1 MNEIINLIILFFYG
15 FIFMYMDNLQL
26 YSILPLLIAIILC
39 SVALLYP
46 KYKKIILVYLIL
58 CIWFPDFLYFVPCI
72 FYLWIPD
79 RKLHVDEL
87 LFLIPYLILYS
98 KIQHSFLLAVA
109 LCLSYILKVRYM
121 ENEELKKSYLKQRDA
136 TKELANVI
144 EEKNKNLLLAQEQD
158 IHIAILN
165 ERNRIAREIHDHVG
179 HLLSSSLLQIGAL
192 QAINLQENMKAPLQ
206 DLRNTISQGMDNVR
220 NSVHDLHDEALDLH
234 IVLQK
239 LCEEY
244 TFCKIQLEYD
254 IVHPLGNT
262 MYYHILA
269 IIKEALHNITRHS
282 NASMVS
288 LILREQ
294 PAFYQLIIH
303 DNGTNIHIHKEGIGL
318 QNMKDRVDQMH
329 GFFNILTEDG
339 FQIYITIPKEDKT
352 V

>member
-26 YSILPLLIAIILC
+26 YSILPLLCAIILC
-39 SVALLYP
+39 SIGLLYP
-46 KYKKIILVYLIL
+46 KYKKLLLLYLI
-58 CIWFPDFLYFVPCI
+58 ISFIFPDFIYFVPCT
-72 FYLWIPD
+72 FYLWIKD
-79 RKLHVDEL
+79 RKLHPDEI
-87 LFLIPYLILYS
+87 LFLIPYLISYS
-98 KIQHSFLLAVA
+98 KIHHIFLLACA
-109 LCLSYILKVRYM
+109 LCLSYILKVRYI

-136 TKELANVI
+136 TKELANLI

-192 QAINLQENMKAPLQ
+192 QAINQQDNMKAPLQ
-206 DLRNTISQGMDNVR
+206 DLRSTISQGMDNVR
-220 NSVHDLHDEALDLH
+220 NSVHDLHDDALDLH

-254 IVHPLGNT
+254 IVHPFGNT

-282 NASMVS
+282 NANMVS
-288 LILREQ
+288 LTLREQ

-303 DNGTNIHIHKEGIGL
+303 DNGTDIYIKKEGIGL

-329 GFFNILTEDG
+329 GFFNILTDDG
-339 FQIYITIPKEDKT
+339 FQIFITIPKEDKT

>member
-1 MNEIINLIILFFYG
+1 M
-15 FIFMYMDNLQL
+15 
-26 YSILPLLIAIILC
+26 
-39 SVALLYP
+39 
-46 KYKKIILVYLIL
+46 
-58 CIWFPDFLYFVPCI
+58 
-72 FYLWIPD
+72 
-79 RKLHVDEL
+79 
-87 LFLIPYLILYS
+87 
-98 KIQHSFLLAVA
+98 
-109 LCLSYILKVRYM
+109 
-121 ENEELKKSYLKQRDA
+121 KQRDA
-136 TKELANVI
+136 TKELANLI

-192 QAINLQENMKAPLQ
+192 QAINQQDNMKAPLQ
-206 DLRNTISQGMDNVR
+206 DLRSTISQGMDNVR
-220 NSVHDLHDEALDLH
+220 NSVHDLHDDALDLH

-254 IVHPLGNT
+254 IVHPFGNT

-282 NASMVS
+282 NANMVS
-288 LILREQ
+288 LTLREQ

-303 DNGTNIHIHKEGIGL
+303 DNGTDIYIKKEGIGL

-329 GFFNILTEDG
+329 GFFNILTDDG
-339 FQIYITIPKEDKT
+339 FQIFITIPKEDKT

>member
-1 MNEIINLIILFFYG
+1 MNEIINLTILFFYG

-26 YSILPLLIAIILC
+26 YSILPLLCAIILC
-39 SVALLYP
+39 AFVLLYP
-46 KYKKIILVYLIL
+46 KYKKIILLYLIM
-58 CIWFPDFLYFVPCI
+58 CICFPDFLYFVPCT
-72 FYLWIPD
+72 FYLWIKD
-79 RKLHVDEL
+79 RKLHLDEL
-87 LFLIPYLILYS
+87 LFLIPYLISYTHL
-98 KIQHSFLLAVA
+98 QHIFLLACA
-109 LCLSYILKVRYM
+109 LCLSYILKVRYI
-121 ENEELKKSYLKQRDA
+121 ENEELKISYLKQRDS
-136 TKELANVI
+136 TKELANLI

-192 QAINLQENMKAPLQ
+192 QAINQQENMKAPLH

-220 NSVHDLHDEALDLH
+220 NSVHDLHDDALDLH

-239 LCEEY
+239 LCDEY

-254 IVHPLGNT
+254 IIHPLANT

-303 DNGTNIHIHKEGIGL
+303 DNGTKIHIKKEGIGL

-329 GFFNILTEDG
+329 GFFNIHTTDG
-339 FQIYITIPKEDKT
+339 FQIYITIPKEDKS